1 MIQRFFRVVP
11 LILALALVVALFAA
25 GPVQARVL
33 SPGEN
38 TAPRQDDGGESEAYE
53 NELLGVS
60 LSMPAGWRA
69 LSGGQDYDI
78 ALVSPEALAGQ
89 RGALMTLVT
98 LPTLGADVSFE
109 SALEP
114 IAAQVESTV
123 EPLTTG
129 ANEGMQVQF
138 ADEASGLTQRQVL
151 FPYGEY
157 GEVAYIQTL
166 APIDQD
172 SVILAILES
181 LEINPPQPDYAAANA
196 AWQASVAENGRMVY
210 GDVDAPI
217 TLVEFYSFTCPHC
230 ANYSF
235 PMNRLIALDVE
246 SGRVRVELVPI
257 AGDPLAEYATK
268 AAFCATE
275 QGAGYSAYKALFAG
289 SVDLGREYAFSAEGV
304 EEILGGLEEG
314 IDLEAL
320 NVCIEED
327 RYAEAM
333 NEARTRFTDYGLT
346 GTPTV
351 LLGTPDEDVQPLLLP
366 DGRVWSGSI
375 PVDALRDIFTMIT
388 DDGIAVEDVVNELV
402 VRSQAQSEG
411 E

>member
-1 MIQRFFRVVP
+1 M
-11 LILALALVVALFAA
+11 
-25 GPVQARVL
+25 
-33 SPGEN
+33 
-38 TAPRQDDGGESEAYE
+38 TPRQDDGGESEAYE

-89 RGALMTLVT
+89 PGALMTLVT

-196 AWQASVAENGRMVY
+196 AWRQASRERAHG
-210 GDVDAPI
+210 
-217 TLVEFYSFTCPHC
+217 LVGMSTPRSRWSNLQLHLPALRELQLL
-230 ANYSF
+230 
-235 PMNRLIALDVE
+235 MNRPIALDVE
-246 SGRVRVELVPI
+246 SGRGGSSWSRLRAIRGRYTPRPPSARQNR
-257 AGDPLAEYATK
+257 AGH
-268 AAFCATE
+268 
-275 QGAGYSAYKALFAG
+275 SAYKAL
-289 SVDLGREYAFSAEGV
+289 SPGRGPERVRLQREGV
-304 EEILGGLEEG
+304 EEILGGW
-314 IDLEAL
+314 IASTSKRST
-320 NVCIEED
+320 CIEED

-333 NEARTRFTDYGLT
+333 NEARTRFTDTPDCTLT
-346 GTPTV
+346 GCWHARRRRSASAASGWPRV
-351 LLGTPDEDVQPLLLP
+351 ERQHP
-366 DGRVWSGSI
+366 GRR
-375 PVDALRDIFTMIT
+375 AARHLH
-388 DDGIAVEDVVNELV
+388 DDHG
-402 VRSQAQSEG
+402 RRHRG
-411 E
+411 